1 MADEEVKTEPT
12 TSDDDSIPEDPNR
25 VVSDKDTVLKSFGM
39 AIVSLISKR
48 FTLAEEI
55 LLATVALA
63 FAIIFMV
70 PDSRV
75 QIAMPIFTFIG
86 GFASAAVMFYL
97 GNHNQAVQ
105 ASLQAQLEELKA
117 AQIVQ
122 ASQPQK

>member
-1 MADEEVKTEPT
+1 MADETNDPLIQ
-12 TSDDDSIPEDPNR
+12 DDDSISEDPIR
-25 VVSDKDTVLKSFGM
+25 PISDKDTVGKSFGM

-55 LLATVALA
+55 LLATILLA

-70 PDSRV
+70 PEGRL
-75 QIAMPIFTFIG
+75 QIAMTIFAYIA

-105 ASLQAQLEELKA
+105 ASLQSQLQELKNLQ
-117 AQIVQ
+117 AQVQ
-122 ASQPQK
+122 PPR

>member
-1 MADEEVKTEPT
+1 MAEVTNDPLIQ
-12 TSDDDSIPEDPNR
+12 DDDSISEDPIR
-25 VVSDKDTVLKSFGM
+25 PVSDEDTVAKSFGM

-55 LLATVALA
+55 LLATILLA

-70 PDSRV
+70 PEGRL
-75 QIAMPIFTFIG
+75 QIAMTIFAYIA

-105 ASLQAQLEELKA
+105 ASLQSQLQELKNLQ
-117 AQIVQ
+117 AQT
-122 ASQPQK
+122 QPLK

>member
-1 MADEEVKTEPT
+1 MADKTNDPLIQ
-12 TSDDDSIPEDPNR
+12 DDDSISEDPIR
-25 VVSDKDTVLKSFGM
+25 PVSDKDTVGKSFGM

-55 LLATVALA
+55 LLATILLA

-70 PDSRV
+70 PEGRL
-75 QIAMPIFTFIG
+75 QIAMTIFAYIA

-105 ASLQAQLEELKA
+105 ASLQNQLQELKNLQ
-117 AQIVQ
+117 AQT
-122 ASQPQK
+122 QPPR

>member
-1 MADEEVKTEPT
+1 MEETNDPLIQ
-12 TSDDDSIPEDPNR
+12 DDDSIPEDPIR
-25 VVSDKDTVLKSFGM
+25 KIDEKDTVTESFGK

-55 LLATVALA
+55 LLATILLA
-63 FAIIFMV
+63 FAIIFLV

-75 QIAMPIFTFIG
+75 QIAMTIFAYIA

-105 ASLQAQLEELKA
+105 QSLQAQMSALEA
-117 AQIVQ
+117 A
-122 ASQPQK
+122 KK